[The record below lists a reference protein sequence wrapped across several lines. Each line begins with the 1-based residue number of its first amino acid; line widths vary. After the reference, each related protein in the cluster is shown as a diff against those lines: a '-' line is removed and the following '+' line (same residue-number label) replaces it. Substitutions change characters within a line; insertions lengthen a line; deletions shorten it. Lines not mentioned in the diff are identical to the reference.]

1 MQLEVIK
8 YSYTGKKLPN
18 AEKLKHADKRKRS
31 LAQPQQ
37 QQQQLVAS
45 ATQALR
51 KCLMSKKVR
60 VDMDMSYT
68 RVLHI
73 TVAHLEGHK

>member
-1 MQLEVIK
+1 V
-8 YSYTGKKLPN
+8 YGKKLPN

-37 QQQQLVAS
+37 QQQQMAAS
-45 ATQALR
+45 VTQALR

-60 VDMDMSYT
+60 VLKDGY
-68 RVLHI
+68 VCQ
-73 TVAHLEGHK
+73 